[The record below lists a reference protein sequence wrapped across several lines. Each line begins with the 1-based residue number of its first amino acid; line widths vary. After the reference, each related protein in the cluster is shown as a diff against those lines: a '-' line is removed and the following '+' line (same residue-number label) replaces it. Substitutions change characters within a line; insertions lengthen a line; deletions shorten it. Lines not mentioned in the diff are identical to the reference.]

1 MMGKKGIII
10 SLIGILI
17 LLLVAGAYWIVQS
30 KFGTKLEKNLLKITG
45 GEYTVYVYPAGSEK
59 PVKIYH
65 GKGYVWFE
73 ESEGDLKTHTGVVT
87 FKTSDGKIVR
97 IGAWGGVV
105 IVEYK

>member
-1 MMGKKGIII
+1 MTGKKGIVIL
-10 SLIGILI
+10 LIGLVL
-17 LLLVAGAYWIVQS
+17 LLLVGGAYWLVQS
-30 KFGTKLEKNLLKITG
+30 KFGTRLEKSLLKITG
-45 GEYTVYVYPAGSEK
+45 GEYTVYVYPAGAEK
-59 PVKIYH
+59 PVKVYH

-73 ESEGDLKTHTGVVT
+73 ESEGDTKTHTGVVT

>member
-1 MMGKKGIII
+1 MGKKFYLFLSVGVLVLL
-10 SLIGILI
+10 LIG
-17 LLLVAGAYWIVQS
+17 GAYWLIQ
-30 KFGTKLEKNLLKITG
+30 TKLGTRLEKALLKAMG
-45 GEYTVYVYPAGSEK
+45 GEYTVYVYPAGADK

-73 ESEGDLKTHTGVVT
+73 QSEGDEKTHTGVVT
-87 FKTSDGKIVR
+87 FKTDDGKIVR